1 MREKRRGGMEEKLR
15 GKLEEIEKTIKLLE
29 IQFAKI
35 KVKFAAGEI
44 SEETYEKGKE
54 TFERGL
60 SLLKNELKQT
70 KEKLEGVALPRV
82 LLPRERIEII
92 IEELPMDR
100 AFYFYLDYG
109 KYTGK
114 YARSLEEFAE
124 MVKNVESASL
134 RFHLSRGDFQTWIR
148 DLGDPELA
156 VEIDE
161 LKKLEL
167 DDEELGKSIHQT
179 IKERL
184 ELLKRG
190 LKTAQYFG

>member
-1 MREKRRGGMEEKLR
+1 MEEKLR
-15 GKLEEIEKTIKLLE
+15 RKLEEIGKTIELLE
-29 IQFAKI
+29 IQFAKV
-35 KVKFAAGEI
+35 KVKFATGEI

-60 SLLKNELKQT
+60 GLLKNEFKEI

-82 LLPRERIEII
+82 LLPRERIETIM
-92 IEELPMDR
+92 EELPMNR

-124 MVKNVESASL
+124 LVKNVEAASL

-156 VEIDE
+156 MEIDG
-161 LKKLEL
+161 LKRLEL
-167 DDEELGKSIHQT
+167 EDEELRRSIQQT
-179 IKERL
+179 INGRL
-184 ELLKRG
+184 ELLKRE
-190 LKTAQYFG
+190 LETAQYFR